1 MGRLLKCN
9 WLLYC
14 LLIFVVSRL
23 IMLYQYNLA
32 NEILAQAHNSFF
44 TAMCRWDCKWYMT
57 IIEHGYDLLPRTSPK
72 IWKGLANW
80 AFFPLYP
87 YTVKGVVS
95 AISTPVVATGIIL
108 NQLFVFLSLCVFYKY
123 LRLKFDE
130 LNSRFGVFLLGF
142 SPFGIYF
149 TSLYTEAMFLLLSL
163 LAFYFMVLKKPYISA
178 IFGGLLSATRPVGV
192 MFAIPYVYNLWRQS
206 GFRFRLIVCGII
218 SISGLLVYMLYL
230 HYHTGDFLAFKHIQA
245 GWGRKGWDL
254 ANLGTQLLNMVKDK
268 HNSIMFLISIGLT
281 VVLFLNKF
289 VEEAMFNL
297 LCILPGFMT
306 GQMMSEGRFSGTLFT
321 FYLGLLLLSKRSKS
335 MKIALSLVFMLL
347 FTSYYLYWMAHAN
360 FLI

>member
-1 MGRLLKCN
+1 MGRLFRCN

-14 LLIFVVSRL
+14 LIIFVVSRL

-32 NEILAQAHNSFF
+32 NEILEQVHNNFF

-57 IIEHGYDLLPRTSPK
+57 IINKGYDLIPRTSPK
-72 IWKGLANW
+72 VWKGLANW

-87 YTVKGVVS
+87 YTVKGVVY
-95 AISTPVVATGIIL
+95 ILSTPVVATGIII
-108 NQLFVFLSLCVFYKY
+108 NQIFVFLSLCVFYKY

-149 TSLYTEAMFLLLSL
+149 TSLYTEAMFLFLSL
-163 LAFYFMVLKKPYISA
+163 LAFYFMALKKPYISA
-178 IFGGLLSATRPVGV
+178 VFGGLLSATRPVGV
-192 MFAIPYVYNLWRQS
+192 MFSLAYAYNTWKNNGIR
-206 GFRFRLIVCGII
+206 FRFVIGCII
-218 SISGLLVYMLYL
+218 SMSGLLLYMLYL
-230 HYHTGDFLAFKHIQA
+230 HFHTGDFLAFKHIQE
-245 GWGRKGWDL
+245 GWGRKGWDF
-254 ANLGTQLLNMVKDK
+254 AHIGKQLLNMLNDK
-268 HNSIMFLISIGLT
+268 HNTIMFLISVGLSI
-281 VVLFLNKF
+281 VLFFNKF
-289 VEEAMFNL
+289 IEEVMFNL
-297 LCILPGFMT
+297 FCILPGFMT

-321 FYLGLLLLSKRSKS
+321 FYLGILVLSRKSKS
-335 MKIALSLVFMLL
+335 MKIAVSLVFMLL